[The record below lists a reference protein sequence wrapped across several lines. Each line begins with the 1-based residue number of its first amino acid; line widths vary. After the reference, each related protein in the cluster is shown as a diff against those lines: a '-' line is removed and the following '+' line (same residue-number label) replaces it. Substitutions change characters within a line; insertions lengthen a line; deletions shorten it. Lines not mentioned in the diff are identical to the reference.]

1 MTVILALISRAVMRS
16 LVNTVLSKEAFMNK
30 NRLSIRKLKNCEHIA
45 GKGLVNLKPHTHK
58 SFTVVFIE
66 KGSLFVSLN
75 YNERLVSSGTVIVLP
90 PNNAISMSAKREY
103 EYHSLSVH
111 EQMCEKLCKYI
122 ENEPFVFIDDG
133 RIADFFRIYDSFTDE
148 DSLTDFVIGI
158 IGEKT
163 PSSTTILQNG
173 NLVFLAARFI
183 ENHVKDEICVK
194 DVADSLKVSSGY
206 LSRIFKRIMH
216 ITPKQYLIQCR
227 LREAKK
233 EFEKESSDIDIAYD
247 LGFASQSHM
256 CTVFKGYMGI
266 SVGDYK
272 DILKNR

>member
-1 MTVILALISRAVMRS
+1 M
-16 LVNTVLSKEAFMNK
+16 K

-58 SFTVVFIE
+58 SFTVVYIE
-66 KGSLFVSLN
+66 KGSLFISLN
-75 YNERLVSSGTVIVLP
+75 YAQKLVSSGTVIVLP
-90 PNNAISMSAKREY
+90 PNNAISMSAKSEY

-111 EQMCEKLCKYI
+111 ELMCEKLCKYI
-122 ENEPFVFIDDG
+122 GNVPFVFMDDG
-133 RIADFFRIYDSFTDE
+133 SIADFFRIYDSFTDD
-148 DSLTDFVIGI
+148 DSLTDFIIGI

-163 PSSTTILQNG
+163 APSAACLQNV
-173 NLVFLAARFI
+173 NLVRLAAGFI
-183 ENHVKDEICVK
+183 ENHVKDELCVK
-194 DVADSLKVSSGY
+194 DVADSLKVSTGY
-206 LSRIFKRIMH
+206 LSRIFKKIMH

-233 EFEKESSDIDIAYD
+233 ELEKESSDVEIAYE

-266 SVGDYK
+266 SVGDYR

>member
-1 MTVILALISRAVMRS
+1 
-16 LVNTVLSKEAFMNK
+16 MNK

-122 ENEPFVFIDDG
+122 ENEPFVFIDDD

-206 LSRIFKRIMH
+206 LSRIFKKIMH

>member
-1 MTVILALISRAVMRS
+1 
-16 LVNTVLSKEAFMNK
+16 MNK

-122 ENEPFVFIDDG
+122 ENEPFVF
-133 RIADFFRIYDSFTDE
+133 RS
-148 DSLTDFVIGI
+148 
-158 IGEKT
+158 
-163 PSSTTILQNG
+163 
-173 NLVFLAARFI
+173 
-183 ENHVKDEICVK
+183 
-194 DVADSLKVSSGY
+194 
-206 LSRIFKRIMH
+206 
-216 ITPKQYLIQCR
+216 
-227 LREAKK
+227 
-233 EFEKESSDIDIAYD
+233 
-247 LGFASQSHM
+247 
-256 CTVFKGYMGI
+256 
-266 SVGDYK
+266 
-272 DILKNR
+272 

>member
-1 MTVILALISRAVMRS
+1 M
-16 LVNTVLSKEAFMNK
+16 K

-58 SFTVVFIE
+58 SFTVVYIE
-66 KGSLFVSLN
+66 NGSLLISLN
-75 YNERLVSSGTVIVLP
+75 YTQKTVSSGTVIVLP
-90 PNNAISMSAKREY
+90 PNNAISMSAKSEY

-122 ENEPFVFIDDG
+122 GYEPFVFMDDG
-133 RIADFFRIYDSFTDE
+133 SIADFFKIYDSFTD
-148 DSLTDFVIGI
+148 DNSLTDFVIGI
-158 IGEKT
+158 IGEKA
-163 PSSTTILQNG
+163 PSSATTLQNG

-183 ENHVKDEICVK
+183 EAHLKDDLCLK
-194 DVADSLKVSSGY
+194 DVAASLKVSSGY
-206 LSRIFKRIMH
+206 LSRIFKKIMH

-233 EFEKESSDIDIAYD
+233 QFEKESSDIDIAYD

-266 SVGDYK
+266 SVGDYR